1 MNHITFDA
9 ASLIFYFSIAG
20 TLFAGYRAAT
30 RLTTKKCAFGE
41 ECPYVF
47 GMPACIIGF
56 VFFVII
62 LGSSA
67 GARFGYLSPVLAA
80 QGVFWGAL
88 IGTAFSGILA
98 LKEFLADIRATRP
111 LILSSCTY
119 GFFVFAG
126 ILALAVVG

>member
-1 MNHITFDA
+1 MTFDA

-20 TLFAGYRAAT
+20 TLFAGYRAAV

-41 ECPYVF
+41 ECPYAF
-47 GMPACIIGF
+47 GIPACVIGF
-56 VFFVII
+56 VFFFII

-67 GARFGYLSPVLAA
+67 GARFGYLSLGLATA
-80 QGVFWGAL
+80 GIFWGAL
-88 IGTAFSGILA
+88 IGTAFSGVLS
-98 LKEFLADIRATRP
+98 LKEFLADIRAARP

-119 GFFVFAG
+119 GFFVLAG